1 MYNNIGSKVKG
12 LAIFVLVIGAIGS
25 LVSAIVMWATDNVA
39 AGFGVLIGGC
49 LSAWVGSWVVYCIGD
64 TNVKTTE
71 LLQKIN
77 SVSNRSEKRD
87 PSETIEIKSD
97 KRPEN
102 PKQDEHID
110 VLPVKKKTQKCPHCG
125 ATCMEG
131 LQK

>member
-1 MYNNIGSKVKG
+1 
-12 LAIFVLVIGAIGS
+12 
-25 LVSAIVMWATDNVA
+25 MWTTDNVT

-64 TNVKTTE
+64 TNVKTME

-77 SVSNRSEKRD
+77 SISNRSEKRD

-110 VLPVKKKTQKCPHCG
+110 VLPVKKKTQKCLHCG